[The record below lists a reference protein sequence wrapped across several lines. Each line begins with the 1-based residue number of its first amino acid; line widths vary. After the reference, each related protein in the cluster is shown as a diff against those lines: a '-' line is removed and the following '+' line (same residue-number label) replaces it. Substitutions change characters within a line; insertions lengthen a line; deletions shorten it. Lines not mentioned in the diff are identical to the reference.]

1 MIISIAK
8 QFQCFIFSII
18 AGIMT
23 GLLFDIY
30 KIIRGYGNINKFI
43 SFFED
48 LLFWILAAIIVFIFL
63 IITDYIYIGV
73 YVYMLIAIGICIY
86 IKLFSTEIVKI
97 LIKILKFTAKG
108 FRILK
113 NIIIYP
119 FSLLTYNI
127 KIKIKK
133 NYKKWLEQ
141 NVKAN

>member
-1 MIISIAK
+1 MIISITK
-8 QFQCFIFSII
+8 QFECFVFSIT

-23 GLLFDIY
+23 GVLFDIY
-30 KIIRGYGNINKFI
+30 KIIRGYGIINKFI
-43 SFFED
+43 SFLED

-63 IITDYIYIGV
+63 IVTDYIYIGA

-86 IKLFSTEIVKI
+86 IKLFSAAFIKVGTK
-97 LIKILKFTAKG
+97 LIKFTAKG
-108 FRILK
+108 FRVLM

-133 NYKKWLEQ
+133 NYKK
-141 NVKAN
+141 